1 MVQFF
6 PRMRAPL
13 SVNQAALVG
22 CRKSQRFGSDGQA
35 RSGVMWKGQQHR
47 KEDKSDSDG
56 NCLAVNG
63 IALADCL
70 RICIAERRHRKL
82 THSPTGCNGA
92 GLHFTDGPPFAPLV
106 IERRA
111 SEVPDV
117 GTEVFRRPIDAAR
130 SPAMSKRSIRQLGE
144 DITAFMAG
152 ASAAAAPAGLVKAA
166 LTNHM
171 PFGTIC
177 QTSPR

>member
-82 THSPTGCNGA
+82 TDSPPGCNGA
-92 GLHFTDGPPFAPLV
+92 AALHLWPSVCALV
-106 IERRA
+106 IGRRA
-111 SEVPDV
+111 SPPAYRCGPQPGDV
-117 GTEVFRRPIDAAR
+117 QAADPATEGRHHGVHGRR
-130 SPAMSKRSIRQLGE
+130 LCGC
-144 DITAFMAG
+144 G
-152 ASAAAAPAGLVKAA
+152 PAGLVKAA